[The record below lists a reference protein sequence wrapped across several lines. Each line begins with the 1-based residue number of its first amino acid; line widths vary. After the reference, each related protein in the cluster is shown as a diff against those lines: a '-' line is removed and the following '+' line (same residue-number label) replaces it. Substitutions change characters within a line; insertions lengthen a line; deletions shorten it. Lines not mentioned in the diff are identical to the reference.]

1 LLLEGLHRLAL
12 VYELT
17 QTFCPNLILYYS
29 IANLL
34 VFTLS
39 QVEAQSRY
47 GLSHSLYVKHDVYR
61 FLVVGILFFA
71 ITAATQLSTYGPKML
86 IAFILCFPTHIFA
99 LNNYTENKFSR
110 CCLQLLGVGVTFSAI
125 EILFARYLWYFI
137 TFISIKSYFYFHQYL
152 LTICVHIFY
161 MYFMYM

>member
-1 LLLEGLHRLAL
+1 LLLLEGLHRLAL

-39 QVEAQSRY
+39 QVEAQSRF
-47 GLSHSLYVKHDVYR
+47 GLPHSLYVKHDVYR

-86 IAFILCFPTHIFA
+86 FSFIFCFPTHLCA
-99 LNNYTENKFSR
+99 LNNYSDNKFSK
-110 CCLQLLGVGVTFSAI
+110 CCWQLFGVGATFSVI
-125 EILFARYLWYFI
+125 EILFARFL
-137 TFISIKSYFYFHQYL
+137 
-152 LTICVHIFY
+152 
-161 MYFMYM
+161 